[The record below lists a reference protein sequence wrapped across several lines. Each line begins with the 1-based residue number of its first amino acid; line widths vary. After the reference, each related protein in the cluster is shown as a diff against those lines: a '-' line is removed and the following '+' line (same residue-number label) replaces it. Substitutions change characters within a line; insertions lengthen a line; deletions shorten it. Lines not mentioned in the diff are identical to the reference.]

1 MTTLDYSAGREQAL
15 RRLID
20 GAGLCLEIGPSYNP
34 ILPKRAGHRVKTV
47 DHCDAAELRAKYAAQ
62 PEVDAAKIEEVD
74 HVWRGEPLAGLVGP
88 GRFDVVV
95 ASHVIE
101 HTPDMLGF
109 LQECERA
116 LKPDGRLLLAVPD
129 RRRTFD
135 FFRPAS
141 TTGAVLQAHHERRTR
156 HAPGA
161 AFDFIANFCTFGGRQ
176 STADGDASGFTL
188 SNSVVDAAAGFAHYA
203 RAGGYDDCHAWVFT
217 PSSFRL
223 IASDLAAIG
232 ALGLRE
238 AGFWGTSIFEFVAL
252 LSREAAGCPL
262 DRADLVV
269 AAHREAGEP
278 QAPLPAARSGAA
290 RGAESR

>member
-15 RRLID
+15 RGLID

-34 ILPKRAGHRVKTV
+34 ILPKRAGHRVETV
-47 DHCDAAELRAKYAAQ
+47 DHCAAADLRAKYAGQ
-62 PEVDAAKIEEVD
+62 PEVDAAKIEDVD
-74 HVWRGEPLAGLVGP
+74 HVWRGEPLADLVGP

-109 LQECERA
+109 LRECERA

-176 STADGDASGFTL
+176 STEAGDAAGFTL
-188 SNSVVDAAAGFAHYA
+188 SNGVADAAAGFAHYA
-203 RAGGYDDCHAWVFT
+203 RDGGYDDCHAWVFT

-232 ALGLRE
+232 AIALRE
-238 AGFWGTSIFEFVAL
+238 QEFWGTAIFEFVTL

-262 DRADLVV
+262 DRADLLV

-278 QAPLPAARSGAA
+278 KAPLPAGRTGGAH
-290 RGAESR
+290 GAESR

>member
-1 MTTLDYSAGREQAL
+1 MMTLDYTAGREEAL

-34 ILPKRAGHRVKTV
+34 ILPKRTGHRVETV
-47 DHCDAAELRAKYAAQ
+47 DHCDAVELRTKYAAQ
-62 PEVDAAKIEEVD
+62 PEVDVSKIEEVD
-74 HVWRGEPLAGLVGP
+74 HVWRGEPLADLVGP

-109 LQECERA
+109 LGECERS

-161 AFDFIANFCTFGGRQ
+161 AFDFIADFCTFGGRQ
-176 STADGDASGFTL
+176 STEGGDATGFTL
-188 SNSVVDAAAGFAHYA
+188 SNSVIEAASGFAHYA
-203 RAGGYDDCHAWVFT
+203 RDGDYHDCHAWVFT

-238 AGFWGTSIFEFVAL
+238 QGFWGTSIFEFVTL
-252 LSREAAGCPL
+252 LSRQAAGCPL
-262 DRADLVV
+262 DRADLLV
-269 AAHREAGEP
+269 AAQREAGEP
-278 QAPLPAARSGAA
+278 QAPSPAGRRRGAV
-290 RGAESR
+290 GAESR

>member
-1 MTTLDYSAGREQAL
+1 MNTLDYSVSREDAI
-15 RRLID
+15 RRLFD
-20 GAGLCLEIGPSYNP
+20 TAGLCLEIGPSYNP
-34 ILPKRAGHRVKTV
+34 IVPKRAGFRVETV
-47 DHCDAAELRAKYAAQ
+47 DHCDAAALRDKYATQ
-62 PEVDAAKIEEVD
+62 PGVDAAKIEDVD
-74 HVWRGEPLAGLVGP
+74 HVWRGEPLADLVGP

-109 LQECERA
+109 LKECERA
-116 LKPDGRLLLAVPD
+116 LAPGGRLVLAVPD

-141 TTGAVLQAHHERRTR
+141 TTGAVLQAHHEKRTR

-161 AFDFIANFCTFGGRQ
+161 AFDFIANFCTFDGRQ
-176 STADGDASGFTL
+176 GTGVAAPPTFAISNPVQDAGSGF
-188 SNSVVDAAAGFAHYA
+188 SSYA
-203 RAGGYDDCHAWVFT
+203 TGADYHDCHAWVFT

-232 ALGLRE
+232 AVALRE
-238 AGFWGTSIFEFVAL
+238 EGFWETPIFEFVTI

-262 DRADLVV
+262 DRADLLV
-269 AAHREAGEP
+269 AAHREAAE
-278 QAPLPAARSGAA
+278 PAAPAPA
-290 RGAESR
+290 RVTT

>member
-1 MTTLDYSAGREQAL
+1 MTTLDYSNGREQAL
-15 RRLID
+15 RGLID

-34 ILPKRAGHRVKTV
+34 ILPKRAGHRVETV
-47 DHCDAAELRAKYAAQ
+47 DHCDAAELRTKYAAQ
-62 PEVDAAKIEEVD
+62 PEVDAAKIEDVD
-74 HVWRGEPLAGLVGP
+74 HVWRGEPLADLVGP

-109 LQECERA
+109 LRECERA

-161 AFDFIANFCTFGGRQ
+161 AFDFIADFCTFGGRQ
-176 STADGDASGFTL
+176 STEVGAAAGFTL
-188 SNSVVDAAAGFAHYA
+188 SNSVADAAAGFDHYA
-203 RAGGYDDCHAWVFT
+203 RDGDYHDCHAWVFT

-232 ALGLRE
+232 ALGLCE
-238 AGFWGTSIFEFVAL
+238 QGFWGTSIFEFVTL
-252 LSREAAGCPL
+252 LSRQAAGCPL
-262 DRADLVV
+262 DRADLLV

-278 QAPLPAARSGAA
+278 RAPLPARRSG
-290 RGAESR
+290 GEQGVKSL